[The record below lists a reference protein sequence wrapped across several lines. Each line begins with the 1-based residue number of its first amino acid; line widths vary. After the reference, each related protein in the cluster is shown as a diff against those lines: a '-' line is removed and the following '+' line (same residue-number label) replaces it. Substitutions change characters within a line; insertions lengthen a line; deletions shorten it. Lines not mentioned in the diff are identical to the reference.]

1 MPISKRTRTNIIQT
15 LIRENVQ
22 WYGSLDDVEFLSR
35 IYDLIN
41 MSSYDGRFQNAKEDI
56 WQHTINNPGDW
67 DDNWVYTDERF
78 NLYECPD
85 DEFLR
90 FLCEMVHPVVRPD
103 ENEAGTLVEL
113 FNQELREEG
122 YEIIEKTSVFGNTLY
137 EATGITPTT
146 IDALNQLRDLAN
158 TLNSEYINKSIVR
171 MLTAVKD
178 DPELAI
184 GSAKE
189 LVETICK
196 TILDEKG
203 VARTDRENVPRLVG
217 MTLDAI
223 KPANEFLIDQE
234 SEQIVIEAVTALATI
249 ALNIAQLRNKHGTGH
264 GKDAEKV
271 EIDTMYATLAV
282 NAASTIA
289 LFFYQAWEKYNT

>member
-1 MPISKRTRTNIIQT
+1 MPSH
-15 LIRENVQ
+15 
-22 WYGSLDDVEFLSR
+22 
-35 IYDLIN
+35 
-41 MSSYDGRFQNAKEDI
+41 DGRFPNARGDI
-56 WQHTINNPGDW
+56 SQHTINNPGDW
-67 DDNWVYTDERF
+67 DDNWVYTDDRF

-85 DEFLR
+85 DDFLR
-90 FLCEMVHPVVRPD
+90 FLCETVHPVVRPD
-103 ENEAGTLVEL
+103 EDESRTLVEL

-122 YEIIEKTSVFGNTLY
+122 FEIIEKTSVFGNALY
-137 EATGITPTT
+137 EATGINPTT

-158 TLNSEYINKSIVR
+158 TLNSEYINRSIVR

-196 TILDEKG
+196 TILDDKG
-203 VARTDRENVPRLVG
+203 IPRTDRENVPQLVR
-217 MTLDAI
+217 MTLDTI
-223 KPANEFLIDQE
+223 RPANEFLIDQE
-234 SEQIVIEAVTALATI
+234 SEQIVIEAVASLATI
-249 ALNIAQLRNKHGTGH
+249 ALNIARLRNKHGTGH

-271 EIDTMYATLAV
+271 EIDPIYATLAV

-289 LFFYQAWEKYNT
+289 LFFYQAARKEEN